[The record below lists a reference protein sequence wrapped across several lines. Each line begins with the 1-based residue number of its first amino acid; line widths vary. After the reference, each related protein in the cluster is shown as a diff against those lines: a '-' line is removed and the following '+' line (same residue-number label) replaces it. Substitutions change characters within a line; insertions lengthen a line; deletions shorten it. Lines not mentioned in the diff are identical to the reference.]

1 VLDAAVGFAMHRG
14 ILAVGRHIPASSFDA
29 FLSGLPEKA
38 LLVAACGIA
47 NHDNIGGIFRNAGV
61 FGADGV
67 VLDTSCCDPLYRK
80 AIRVSV
86 GAALRVPFC
95 RAGSIEQMVA
105 ALSARGFE
113 VAGLSP
119 QGAEALS
126 SFEPAPRLA
135 LLAGTEGEGLPA
147 DLIARIRTLRIE
159 QAPGMD
165 SLNVATASGIALW
178 HAVLSDGADI
188 RLEHPA
194 FRRSRL
200 TQTRCSR
207 FKMSERPFPIQVDAW
222 HSRGAVGS
230 SCGDVACLRRT
241 PAAGQ
246 GRLAQRALRVADQ
259 QLPGAGGQARLAA
272 VGLRSVVAAL
282 EDVVDRRGLAIPA
295 CGQFHHHRR
304 NHRDLAA

>member
-1 VLDAAVGFAMHRG
+1 GSRRFVLEKALILENRVDGLGELIDRIDPACPVYVAGRDVLDAAVGFAMHRG
-14 ILAVGRHIPASSFDA
+14 ILAVGRHLPASSFED

-38 LLVAACGIA
+38 LLVVACGIA

-95 RAGSIEQMVA
+95 RAGSTGEMVTALA
-105 ALSARGFE
+105 AHGFE

-119 QGAEALS
+119 RGTQALN
-126 SFEPAPRLA
+126 SFEPGQRLA

-147 DLIARIRTLRIE
+147 ELIARIRTLRIE

-178 HAVLSDGADI
+178 HAS
-188 RLEHPA
+188 
-194 FRRSRL
+194 
-200 TQTRCSR
+200 TR
-207 FKMSERPFPIQVDAW
+207 M
-222 HSRGAVGS
+222 G
-230 SCGDVACLRRT
+230 RT
-241 PAAGQ
+241 GP
-246 GRLAQRALRVADQ
+246 
-259 QLPGAGGQARLAA
+259 
-272 VGLRSVVAAL
+272 
-282 EDVVDRRGLAIPA
+282 
-295 CGQFHHHRR
+295 
-304 NHRDLAA
+304 